1 MPTCRC
7 HSLTK
12 INGQYIAAPIY
23 HMTPIKVLVH
33 IPRVFPLLLFSC
45 HSKWSVDICHHFG
58 LSLKKQKKKDLSHVF
73 FLKSPN
79 QIKLEGKK
87 TGSACDPNA
96 HSAPTIKSV
105 ENIVDM
111 SDNNNIKRVC
121 VCVWLA
127 HVFFIEVKLAT
138 RCVSSRTSRYKWA
151 YNAHTPRRPRKHS
164 GLERAQTVAE
174 HLPAFMAHIIIMSTL
189 TMGQGPEYT
198 HMSRKCTLTN
208 VEAACQ
214 TWKHI
219 CLPAGGLINKP
230 ECLCV
235 CVCHSVWQCAW
246 MCLALCCVAV

>member
-1 MPTCRC
+1 MC
-7 HSLTK
+7 
-12 INGQYIAAPIY
+12 
-23 HMTPIKVLVH
+23 V
-33 IPRVFPLLLFSC
+33 
-45 HSKWSVDICHHFG
+45 
-58 LSLKKQKKKDLSHVF
+58 
-73 FLKSPN
+73 
-79 QIKLEGKK
+79 
-87 TGSACDPNA
+87 
-96 HSAPTIKSV
+96 
-105 ENIVDM
+105 
-111 SDNNNIKRVC
+111 RVC
-121 VCVWLA
+121 VGLA

-235 CVCHSVWQCAW
+235 CVPQCVPVCVNVSCTLLRRSLKGAACYLTHSASSNSPTICTHLPTDCVLMPHAIKLNNTIINYLMRARRQSERDSERERVCAREMAQKNRW
-246 MCLALCCVAV
+246 PQVCSAWFVSSILWHAAGPLRC

>member
-1 MPTCRC
+1 
-7 HSLTK
+7 
-12 INGQYIAAPIY
+12 
-23 HMTPIKVLVH
+23 
-33 IPRVFPLLLFSC
+33 
-45 HSKWSVDICHHFG
+45 
-58 LSLKKQKKKDLSHVF
+58 
-73 FLKSPN
+73 
-79 QIKLEGKK
+79 
-87 TGSACDPNA
+87 
-96 HSAPTIKSV
+96 
-105 ENIVDM
+105 M
-111 SDNNNIKRVC
+111 SDNNNIKWVCVCGC

-151 YNAHTPRRPRKHS
+151 YNAHSPRRPRKHS

-230 ECLCV
+230 ECLYVCVPHCACV
-235 CVCHSVWQCAW
+235 CECVLHFAASQFKGRILLSHSLSVF
-246 MCLALCCVAV
+246 